1 MNNTPTRRLFVV
13 TSREAAR
20 VNRLLRAEFTSGILV
35 MIAAVAGFIAANTW
49 LATSYF
55 ALRDTKIGPAAL
67 HLDLTV
73 GQWAADGLLAIFFF
87 VVGLELKREFTFGAL
102 SKFSVA
108 IVPILA
114 AVGGVVAPALIYLVC
129 NFGTEAARGWAIP
142 SATDIA
148 FAVAILG
155 LIAPRI
161 PTVLRVFLLTLA
173 VVDDLI
179 AIAIIAI
186 FYTSDVQTWALF
198 TSFAVIAMYGL
209 VVRLGAPLFAR
220 FSWLAWIVLLPIGVV
235 AWAFMHESGVHATI
249 AGVLLAFTVPVKE
262 KRRRSLS
269 SKNTEEHPSAS
280 ANGAPSDL
288 AGEFAH
294 RFDPLSSVFSVPV
307 FAFFAAGVSLAGES
321 RFPFDP
327 IAFGIMA
334 GLVFGKP
341 LGIVLT
347 TWALTK
353 FTRASFGGEVKWREI
368 TGVAALAGIGF
379 TVAMLIADLSF
390 QEAADAD
397 TARLAVMVGSLISA
411 AVAAMFLVRRR
422 A

>member
-1 MNNTPTRRLFVV
+1 MSNTPTRRLYIV

-35 MIAAVAGFIAANTW
+35 MLAAVAGFIAANTW

-114 AVGGVVAPALIYLVC
+114 AFGGVVAPALIYLLC

-179 AIAIIAI
+179 AIAIIAV
-186 FYTSDVQTWALF
+186 FYTSDLNVTSLLI
-198 TSFAVIAMYGL
+198 SFAIIAFYGI
-209 VVRLGAPLFAR
+209 VVRLAAPVFAR
-220 FSWLAWIVLLPIGVV
+220 VRWLAWIVLLPIGVV

-262 KRRRSLS
+262 KRRRSLPS
-269 SKNTEEHPSAS
+269 VNTEEQLSAS
-280 ANGAPSDL
+280 TNGATSDL
-288 AGEFAH
+288 AGVFSH
-294 RFDPLSSVFSVPV
+294 RYELLSSVFSVPI

-334 GLVFGKP
+334 GLVLGKP

-397 TARLAVMVGSLISA
+397 TARLAVMVGSLIAA
-411 AVAAMFLVRRR
+411 AVAAVFLVRRR

>member
-35 MIAAVAGFIAANTW
+35 MIAAVAGFIAANSW

-209 VVRLGAPLFAR
+209 VVRFGAPLFAR

-269 SKNTEEHPSAS
+269 SKNTEEQPSAS

-368 TGVAALAGIGF
+368 TGVAALGGIGF

>member
-35 MIAAVAGFIAANTW
+35 MIAAVAGFIAANSW

-269 SKNTEEHPSAS
+269 SKNTEEQPSAS

>member
-35 MIAAVAGFIAANTW
+35 MIAAVAGFIAANSW

-269 SKNTEEHPSAS
+269 SKNTEEQPSAS

-390 QEAADAD
+390 QETADAD